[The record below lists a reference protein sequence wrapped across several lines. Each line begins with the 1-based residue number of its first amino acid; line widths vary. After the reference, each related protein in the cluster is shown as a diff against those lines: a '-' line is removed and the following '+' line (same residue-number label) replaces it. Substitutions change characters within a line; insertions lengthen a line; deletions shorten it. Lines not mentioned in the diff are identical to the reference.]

1 MLSSARERA
10 SIPSAQSVPLARVV
24 SASRSRASAGA
35 GRLSAPGFVD
45 RYNQAVPASDRDDV
59 RQHPADWASARPTC
73 GAQLETVVAG
83 TEGPGPLRQLLDAS
97 DVLVSTAGPFV
108 KIGPGGRGCGGG
120 RGRGIP
126 GLHR

>member
-10 SIPSAQSVPLARVV
+10 SIPSAQSVSLARVV
-24 SASRSRASAGA
+24 SARRSRASAARAACPLRAWWTGTTKPYQPA
-35 GRLSAPGFVD
+35 TVTMFGSTRLT
-45 RYNQAVPASDRDDV
+45 
-59 RQHPADWASARPTC
+59 WASARPAC